1 MKVYTEVNYIWKDD
15 KLVQTDSKSFEY
27 DGEIESCHTKK
38 HYGVNSPHSHGGV
51 VEKLQNE
58 ASNAGDAFSGLYGG
72 IIDQTTPGGST
83 KDFTD
88 WAKNTSQK
96 ISHHAFG
103 SSYPGGGSDGGGNS
117 AADDDALALL
127 KSSRRGIQGRGSKV
141 KGDSDDNRRGLS
153 NFNTKTLLTQGQKAK
168 RLPKA

>member
-15 KLVQTDSKSFEY
+15 KLVQTDSTSFEY

-38 HYGVNSPHSHGGV
+38 HYGVNSPHSHGTGSKQV
-51 VEKLQNE
+51 NDLAKG
-58 ASNAGDAFSGLYGG
+58 A
-72 IIDQTTPGGST
+72 TTWAANNNLDKPGGSV
-83 KDFTD
+83 KSQITD
-88 WAKNTSQK
+88 VVKKWSTDSETMAWG
-96 ISHHAFG
+96 H
-103 SSYPGGGSDGGGNS
+103 SSADGNSSGNS

-127 KSSRRGIQGRGSKV
+127 KGSRRGIQGRGSKV
-141 KGDSDDNRRGLS
+141 KGEDDDNRRGLS